1 MLITQRV
8 VFALHRFLWARFQQ
22 MAFAE
27 IHFMTLNHFEE
38 FAWLTASR
46 VERVTVFMDNYY
58 V

>member
-8 VFALHRFLWARFQQ
+8 VFALHRFLRARFQQ

-38 FAWLTASR
+38 FAWLTASLVVR
-46 VERVTVFMDNYY
+46 ATMFMDNYY